1 MRLVPGLRKGTSVD
15 TITRAL
21 EYNKRGLII
30 PNMVMPGL
38 VSGKAMPGHDLVDLR
53 SLGILPGIAG
63 GANRNGFHT
72 AADVVTR
79 AADGTDLNDIWANF
93 MALLNAVNQ
102 PRQNIINFLTFG
114 VSNIVETVTQP
125 GQGVDFEEASEFGLP
140 VGSRIQ
146 PTYFQMGYTFKWYD
160 LGSRYTWQYLADA
173 TTAMIDSVGNAA
185 VEAYWRLLLN
195 QVLKCLFN
203 PTNLTATING
213 NNYNVYKF
221 YNADGTVP
229 PAYKNNTFT
238 GSHTHYK
245 TSGANSVLE
254 AQDLDTMIIDDF
266 TSHGYSQENGYTLVV
281 MVNTALGNQIRNF
294 RSAVNAVQAVGGN
307 YGRYD
312 FVPAAPQPG
321 QILPQTTQVFGQS
334 QVPGTL
340 GGLTVIGNYGPLLI
354 VVDDYM
360 PTDYLASF
368 ATGGPDNLQNPI
380 GLRQHANTNLRGL
393 RLVKGRNPDYPL
405 IDSYWVTGFGT
416 GVRQRGGAIIM
427 QLSSSGTYTVPT
439 IYA

>member
-1 MRLVPGLRKGTSVD
+1 MNNILQ
-15 TITRAL
+15 AL
-21 EYNKRGLII
+21 EYNKRGLIV

-38 VSGKAMPGHDLVDLR
+38 VSRTPMPGHELVDLR
-53 SLGILPGIAG
+53 SLGILPGVAG
-63 GANRNGFHT
+63 GANRQGFHT

-79 AADGTDLNDIWANF
+79 TADGTDLNVVWQTF
-93 MALLNAVNQ
+93 MQLLNAVNQ

-114 VSNIVETVTQP
+114 VTQITETVTQP
-125 GQGVDFEEASEFGLP
+125 GQGVDFEEASEFGVP

-173 TTAMIDSVGNAA
+173 TTAMVESVGNAA

-195 QVLKCLFN
+195 GVLKTLFN

-229 PAYKNNTFT
+229 PQYKNNTFT

-254 AQDLDTMIIDDF
+254 AQDLDTMVIDDF
-266 TSHGYSQENGYTLVV
+266 ASHGYTQDNGYRIVA

-294 RSAVNAVQAVGGN
+294 RSAANTNQAVGGN

-312 FVPAAPQPG
+312 FIAAQGQPG
-321 QILPQTTQVFGQS
+321 QILPTTTQVVGAS
-334 QVPGTL
+334 QVSPSL
-340 GGLTVIGNYGPLLI
+340 AGLNVIGNYGPILV

-368 ATGGPDNLQNPI
+368 ATGGTDNLNNPI
-380 GLRQHANTNLRGL
+380 GLRQHADTNLRGL

-427 QLSSSGTYTVPT
+427 QLSSNASYTVPT